1 SKPQWQHFYD
11 PRLKTEMM
19 KTIVREWKVD
29 GVMLHLNRGCEGLS
43 IGIMENRLG
52 LAAAGIPVMT
62 FEGNMGDD
70 REFDMVRTQNRVDSF
85 METLGLKRSFVHAQR
100 GDIDMYTAGIDM
112 GARSVKVVFLEELKV
127 EGAPQ
132 LKWGVKK
139 THIMFPEDLDMDV
152 AAEKAYTEALQLA
165 GLAREAV
172 GRIVA
177 TGAGRKQVKFAQ
189 DNVIEVGAEEGR
201 GIKAAPDGK
210 VVDFAGN
217 EKCAAGAGA
226 FAESMSR
233 ALQLSLKDFGEAS
246 LRSEKTIPMN
256 AQCTVFAESE
266 VVSLIHANTPK
277 EDIAKAVLDAVA
289 SRVCAMAR
297 RVGIEEDVVLIGGMV
312 HNPGFVRSL
321 QGALGVDRV

>member
-1 SKPQWQHFYD
+1 SDTQPPWAFLKIFRYLEEFGAVSIGSLYTFGLEGIWETKPDGTWGPRTTPMDKGVEIKTREQAMRLYVEWNLSKPQWQHFYD

-172 GRIVA
+172 GRVVA

-189 DNVIEVGAEEGR
+189 DNVTEVSAGARGAVFMHPSARTVIDVGAEEGR

-226 FAESMSR
+226 FAESM
-233 ALQLSLKDFGEAS
+233 
-246 LRSEKTIPMN
+246 
-256 AQCTVFAESE
+256 
-266 VVSLIHANTPK
+266 
-277 EDIAKAVLDAVA
+277 
-289 SRVCAMAR
+289 
-297 RVGIEEDVVLIGGMV
+297 
-312 HNPGFVRSL
+312 
-321 QGALGVDRV
+321 